1 MATRF
6 IHRGPANPNTGPALP
21 TAAPI
26 YVDSDDNKLKFV
38 PAGSGTTEIEVV
50 DASSTQTLTNKT
62 LTAPTLTAPVITGAL
77 TVAAGAVLTS
87 PSLVTPTV
95 QDLTEVVAATNIIT
109 AAETGS
115 VFFLAHATEF
125 VSTLPAV
132 AAGLHFTF
140 IVGLAPSGAS
150 YTIVGASGTPIVGH
164 VLSTDVN
171 SATDPDFEVT
181 GVLTITIVNSK
192 AVKGDM
198 VELWCDGTNWYA
210 TAKCSVFDAITF
222 S

>member
-1 MATRF
+1 MPVRGLLRKAT
-6 IHRGPANPNTGPALP
+6 ILGSA
-21 TAAPI
+21 TATNAPI
-26 YVDSDDNKLKFV
+26 YVDADDNILKV
-38 PAGSGTTEIEVV
+38 IPAGSGTTEVQIV
-50 DASSTQTLTNKT
+50 DASSAQTLTNK
-62 LTAPTLTAPVITGAL
+62 TLTAPVITGAL
-77 TVAAGAVLTS
+77 TVGAGAVLTA
-87 PSLVTPTV
+87 PAFT
-95 QDLTEVVAATNIIT
+95 DLSEVVAATNVIA
-109 AAETGS
+109 AAESGS
-115 VFFLAHATEF
+115 VFFLASATEF

-140 IVGLAPSGAS
+140 IVSAAPSGAD
-150 YTIVGASGTPIVGH
+150 YTVVGASGTPIVGH

-171 SATDPDFEVT
+171 SATDPDFEVS
-181 GVLTITIVNSK
+181 GVLTISFVSAK

>member
-1 MATRF
+1 MAIRSLLRDSAVKGVAT
-6 IHRGPANPNTGPALP
+6 AK
-21 TAAPI
+21 AAPI
-26 YVDSDDNKLKFV
+26 YVDADDNKLKFI
-38 PAGSGTTEIEVV
+38 PAGSGTTEVEVL
-50 DASSTQTLTNKT
+50 DASTSQTLTNKT
-62 LTAPTLTAPVITGAL
+62 LTSPVL
-77 TVAAGAVLTS
+77 N
-87 PSLVTPTV
+87 TPTV
-95 QDLTEVVAATNIIT
+95 KDLTEVVAATNVIT

-140 IVGLAPSGAS
+140 IVGLAPSGAD

-171 SATDPDFEVT
+171 SATDPDFEIS
-181 GVLTITIVNSK
+181 GVLTITIVGGK

>member
-1 MATRF
+1 MATKYIEEF
-6 IHRGPANPNTGPALP
+6 AS
-21 TAAPI
+21 TADFLARAA
-26 YVDSDDNKLKFV
+26 DRSNKLGIGSVSEVLYINKGAAAV
-38 PAGSGTTEIEVV
+38 PLALTTV
-50 DASSTQTLTNKT
+50 AQTLTNKT
-62 LTAPTLTAPVITGAL
+62 LTAPAFT
-77 TVAAGAVLTS
+77 
-87 PSLVTPTV
+87 
-95 QDLTEVVAATNIIT
+95 DLTEVVAATNVIT
-109 AAETGS
+109 AAESGS

-140 IVGLAPSGAS
+140 IIGLAPSGAD
-150 YTIVGASGTPIVGH
+150 YTVVAASGTPIVGH

-171 SATDPDFEVT
+171 SATDPDFEIS
-181 GVLTITIVNSK
+181 GVLTITFVGGK

-198 VELWCDGTNWYA
+198 VEMWCDGTNWYA